1 MHHDTKMTNNDDSEW
16 KKLLKIIEE
25 NPESDEAK
33 KILKISKDSALNHIY
48 SERITLVD
56 ILSIEELQT
65 RIDEKRNENKKE
77 NKTGGF

>member
-56 ILSIEELQT
+56 MLSIEELQAK
-65 RIDEKRNENKKE
+65 IDEKRNENKKE

>member
-1 MHHDTKMTNNDDSEW
+1 MTNNDDSEW

>member
-1 MHHDTKMTNNDDSEW
+1 MTNNDDNEW
-16 KKLLKIIEE
+16 KKLLKIIVD

-33 KILKISKDSALNHIY
+33 KILKISKDSVLNNIY

-65 RIDEKRNENKKE
+65 KIDEKKNEN
-77 NKTGGF
+77 NNH